1 MKKSLLSI
9 AILFA
14 VAFGANA
21 QDTPLSISGYADA
34 YYKFDFAQP
43 RKLSNPLDPSSA
55 LIPTQNIGT
64 SFATDQNSLSLG
76 MIGVA
81 LKKTTGKASF
91 VGEVSFGPRGTGQ
104 SIPDVAGQSFH
115 IQNLNVNYAFTDK
128 FALAAGYFS
137 TFVGYEVIA
146 PIGNFNYSTS
156 YLFTNGPFQNAGVK
170 ATYAFSPK
178 VSLMVGAFNES
189 WNVYQANSSFGLN
202 TIGAQLT
209 ITPVEGWTAYANVL
223 KGDVSGTILDLTT
236 SYQITKSFKAGLNV
250 ADFEAGTG
258 ATVTKYEGFQGAA
271 LYLQNAFTDKFSLGV
286 RGEYFKSKNMTAGG
300 NTYSG
305 VAPKES
311 VVAATLT
318 ANFKAGGLTFIPELR
333 LDNGSAMQFFQDNGS
348 MTKSA
353 TQGSLAVVYAF

>member
-21 QDTPLSISGYADA
+21 QDTPLSISGYADT
-34 YYKFDFAQP
+34 YYKFDFAEQ
-43 RKLSNPLDPSSA
+43 
-55 LIPTQNIGT
+55 QNIGT

-91 VGEVSFGPRGTGQ
+91 VGELSFGPRGQGQ
-104 SIPDVAGQSFH
+104 SIVNIDNKFDESRHGFN
-115 IQNLNVNYAFTDK
+115 IQNLNMTYAFTPE
-128 FALAAGYFS
+128 FSMAAGFFG

-156 YLFTNGPFQNAGVK
+156 YLFTNGPFQNAGIK

-178 VSLMVGAFNES
+178 VSLMVGGFNDN
-189 WNVYQANSSFGLN
+189 WNVYKADANFGIS
-202 TIGAQLT
+202 TFGAQLMVA
-209 ITPVEGWTAYANVL
+209 PVEGWTAYANIL
-223 KGDVSGTILDLTT
+223 SGYVSGTILDLTT
-236 SYQITKSFKAGLNV
+236 SYQVTKSFKVGVNAADWSAGMG
-250 ADFEAGTG
+250 AKDTG
-258 ATVTKYEGFQGAA
+258 FSGGA

-286 RGEYFKSKNMTAGG
+286 RGEYFSAKKNNGALIL
-300 NTYSG
+300 SG

-311 VVAATLT
+311 VVAATLS
-318 ANFKAGGLTFIPELR
+318 ANLKAGGLTFIPEVR
-333 LDNGSAMQFFQDNGS
+333 LDNGSANQFFKENGS
-348 MTKSA
+348 ATKSA
-353 TQGSLAVVYAF
+353 SQMSLAVVYAF

>member
-1 MKKSLLSI
+1 MKKIVLSLT
-9 AILFA
+9 ALFA
-14 VAFGANA
+14 VAIGANA
-21 QDTPLSISGYADA
+21 QDTPLSISGYGDA

-43 RKLSNPLDPSSA
+43 KDAAGNPLA
-55 LIPTQNIGT
+55 NIGT
-64 SFATDQNSLSLG
+64 SFANEQNSMSLG
-76 MIGVA
+76 MLGLA

-91 VGEVSFGPRGTGQ
+91 VGELSYGPRGQGQ
-104 SIPDVAGQSFH
+104 SILDAGANGQSFH
-115 IQNLNVNYAFTDK
+115 IQNLNMTYAFTDK
-128 FALAAGYFS
+128 FSMAAGYFS
-137 TFVGYEVIA
+137 TFVGYEVI
-146 PIGNFNYSTS
+146 PPTGNFNYSTS

-178 VSLMVGAFNES
+178 ISLMLGAFNDS
-189 WNVYQANSSFGLN
+189 WNVYQANAFSGLS

-209 ITPVEGWTAYANVL
+209 VTPIEGWTAYANVL

-258 ATVTKYEGFQGAA
+258 AVVAKYEGYQGAA

-286 RGEYFKSKNMTAGG
+286 RGEYFASKNMTAGG

-311 VVAATLT
+311 VISATLS

-333 LDNGSAMQFFQDNGS
+333 MDNGSAMQFFKDNGA

-353 TQGSLAVVYAF
+353 SQGSLAVVYAF